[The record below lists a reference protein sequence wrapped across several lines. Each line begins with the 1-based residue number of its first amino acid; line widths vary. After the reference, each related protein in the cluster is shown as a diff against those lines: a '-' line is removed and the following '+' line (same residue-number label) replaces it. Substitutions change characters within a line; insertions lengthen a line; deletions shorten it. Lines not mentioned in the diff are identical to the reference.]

1 MHHRRLAVKTKAF
14 PGEEPVRQAV
24 PAGGPENAYSLPKNI
39 AILMR
44 KISIK

>member
-14 PGEEPVRQAV
+14 TGEEPVRQAV
-24 PAGGPENAYSLPKNI
+24 PAGGPENAYSLPKCHFNE
-39 AILMR
+39 